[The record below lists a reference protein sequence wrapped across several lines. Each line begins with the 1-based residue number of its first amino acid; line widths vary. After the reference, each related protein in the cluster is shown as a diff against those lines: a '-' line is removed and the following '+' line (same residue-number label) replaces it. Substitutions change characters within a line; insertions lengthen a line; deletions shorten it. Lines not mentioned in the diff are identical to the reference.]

1 MQNNLDELTS
11 LIKAMDTKIMF
22 IMDDLEQVK
31 KDLESMQDT
40 LVQTAMMI
48 STSGSNT
55 SSDNSKSQRLEA
67 FRQQTARW

>member
-40 LVQTAMMI
+40 LVQTAMMV
-48 STSGSNT
+48 STSGGNT
-55 SSDNSKSQRLEA
+55 NSDNSKSQRLEA